1 VSTDNTNGW
10 SEAELYVREE
20 LKRLGGEIAGL
31 RTDVTNLRVDGAHKG
46 DIAGAIS
53 GALIAAA
60 GHFLKGKA

>member
-1 VSTDNTNGW
+1 V
-10 SEAELYVREE
+10 AELYVREE

-31 RTDVTNLRVDGAHKG
+31 RTDVTNLRVDVAHKG
-46 DIAGAIS
+46 AIAGAIS